1 MTFIVGLGN
10 PGREYRITR
19 HNTGFIVIDRFAQ
32 DHSFKLTKRK
42 FYSRIGIG
50 TIFGTKV
57 ILAKPLTFMNLSGES
72 VAPLIGFYSLRI
84 SDLIVVHD
92 DLDLSFGRIRIKVG
106 GGDAGHQGLRSIID
120 SLGTND
126 FIRIR
131 VGIGRPPE
139 GTTATAYVLN
149 EFNPDERK
157 EFENIAVRASE
168 ALEKILKYGV
178 SRAMTEFNR

>member
-1 MTFIVGLGN
+1 MGLGN

-19 HNTGFIVIDRFAQ
+19 HNTGFLVIDRFAQ

-42 FYSRIGIG
+42 FYARIGTGKISG
-50 TIFGTKV
+50 ISV

-72 VAPLIGFYSLRI
+72 VAPLVGFFSLKD
-84 SDLIVVHD
+84 SELVVVHD

-106 GGDAGHQGLRSIID
+106 GGDAGHQGLRSIIE
-120 SLGTND
+120 SLGTSD

-131 VGIGRPPE
+131 VGIGRPPK
-139 GTTATAYVLN
+139 GTTATEYVLHN
-149 EFNPDERK
+149 YNPDERK
-157 EFENIAVRASE
+157 ELENIVARASE

-178 SRAMTEFNR
+178 PRAMTEFNR